1 MPEPGRSGPL
11 VGHDD
16 IYAAVGRFICLWS
29 EVERE
34 LRKAIQELEPGAEA
48 PKMIGPSLG
57 KWRELHDA
65 LPGHD
70 PVHGNLVADLHR
82 LLKCDLDL
90 RNAICHR
97 RFGWRAKT
105 HPDAED
111 ASLTVD
117 LATEEVRLPL
127 AELARRTERVGN
139 SVTQIWRLTL
149 VAQHPTGP
157 NVAGVRKEIREF
169 LNAYGDPS
177 WPEPTCERCAR
188 PTGQSVDVLNK
199 VVTLGEPGAAGED

>member
-1 MPEPGRSGPL
+1 MAEPGRSGPL
-11 VGHDD
+11 VSLDD

-34 LRKAIQELEPGAEA
+34 LREAIQELEPGAEA
-48 PKMIGPSLG
+48 PNMIGPSLG

-65 LPGHD
+65 LSGHD
-70 PVHGNLVADLHR
+70 PVHRDLVAGLHR

-117 LATEEVRLPL
+117 LGTEDVRLPL
-127 AELARRTERVGN
+127 AELARRTERVGK
-139 SVTQIWRLTL
+139 SVTQIWRLTH

-157 NVAGVRKEIREF
+157 NVAEVRKEIREF
-169 LNAYGDPS
+169 LNTYGDPS
-177 WPEPTCERCAR
+177 
-188 PTGQSVDVLNK
+188 
-199 VVTLGEPGAAGED
+199 